1 MVDMFLMYFVLVLI
15 LFGNEL
21 NKMKIEGDKTNK
33 LT

>member
-1 MVDMFLMYFVLVLI
+1 MFLMYFVLVLI
-15 LFGNEL
+15 LSGNEL